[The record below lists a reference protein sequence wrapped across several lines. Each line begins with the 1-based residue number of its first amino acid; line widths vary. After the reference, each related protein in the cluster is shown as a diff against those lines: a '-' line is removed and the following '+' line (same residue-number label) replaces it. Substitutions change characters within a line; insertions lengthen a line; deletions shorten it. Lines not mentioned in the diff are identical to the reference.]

1 MQGNIKIVDQ
11 VNNYKIYS
19 DQATYN
25 RNKEEITTVGNSKAV
40 DEEGSTT
47 IEANKFIYNKIK
59 NIVDADGNI
68 KIVDQINKYKIYSDQ
83 ATYNRN
89 KEEIT
94 TVGNSK
100 AIDEEGSTTIE
111 ADTFIYNKI
120 KNIVDADGN
129 TFIEDLIEDYKI
141 RSEKVTYY
149 KDFEKFVTTGETNAK
164 IESKYTIK
172 SKDVTF
178 VKKDKELSSN
188 KYSTIEDNNFQIYNL
203 DEFVFLQIKKY

>member
-1 MQGNIKIVDQ
+1 MNPKAFSVKKTSLILF
-11 VNNYKIYS
+11 S
-19 DQATYN
+19 FSWSASRTL
-25 RNKEEITTVGNSKAV
+25 ESKDWSV
-40 DEEGSTT
+40 TEFSKPRSFISLIT
-47 IEANKFIYNKIK
+47 IEANK
-59 NIVDADGNI
+59 
-68 KIVDQINKYKIYSDQ
+68 
-83 ATYNRN
+83 
-89 KEEIT
+89 
-94 TVGNSK
+94 
-100 AIDEEGSTTIE
+100 
-111 ADTFIYNKI
+111 FIYNKI

-178 VKKDKELSSN
+178 LKKDKELSSK

-203 DEFVFLQIKKY
+203 DEFVFFADKKILKGKKSTNQIRSTDKVKKSINWTLKK